1 MKLNVPRIRSY
12 KTLALL
18 DAFIATL
25 IMIILYF
32 TLPAILNYPQNSID
46 NNFQVEVVGIK
57 YTHQFIILSAIIVA
71 LVYIGFRFVY
81 SRINFNSN
89 ASKTTY

>member
-81 SRINFNSN
+81 TLIQML
-89 ASKTTY
+89 AKQLY

>member
-1 MKLNVPRIRSY
+1 MKLNVPKIRSY

-32 TLPAILNYPQNSID
+32 TLPAILNYPQ
-46 NNFQVEVVGIK
+46 K
-57 YTHQFIILSAIIVA
+57 ILLITI
-71 LVYIGFRFVY
+71 FRL
-81 SRINFNSN
+81 R
-89 ASKTTY
+89 